1 MTYFYYYKVKFWLD
15 GEREAEGITYG
26 ETWGEVMRHLVEM
39 YGEEDTAEVYLKCF
53 SEGGDCL
60 EFQEMREIKNI
71 EKFWEKEILNNG

>member
-1 MTYFYYYKVKFWLD
+1 MH
-15 GEREAEGITYG
+15 
-26 ETWGEVMRHLVEM
+26 HLVKM
-39 YGEEDTAEVYLKCF
+39 YGEEEMTEVYLKCL